1 MIYESPKMRLKCI
14 QVVKKGPVNDIM
26 ICQDIDVPGSSL
38 YTLLAVKKHK
48 TARKFLEII
57 EKAERQDQ
65 EYLVDCFSL
74 RGDFFIAFPY
84 KQERP
89 LKSFYNGSA
98 YKLAECEDICINVI
112 LTCISSGLPYP
123 LLYLILEQR
132 QLNLARDHSVYL
144 GYELDLEQ
152 LDPDKTERD
161 CTVQCARVLMELLE
175 PKASQKAVSY
185 QLLQK
190 KTAKRSYQ
198 KFTELYK
205 DIRIASAPKKKKGIR
220 AMLKRWFARNRDRL
234 FGILLWICALLILV
248 VIASFVT
255 QAIFGDIPWLRF
267 FFNSFKTIGTESL
280 LQ

>member
-26 ICQDIDVPGSSL
+26 VCQDIDVPGSSL

-57 EKAERQDQ
+57 EKSERQDQ
-65 EYLVDCFSL
+65 DFMVECFSV
-74 RGDFFIAFPY
+74 RGDFFIVFPY

-89 LKSFYNGSA
+89 LKSFYNGRA

-123 LLYLILEQR
+123 LLYLI
-132 QLNLARDHSVYL
+132 
-144 GYELDLEQ
+144 LEQ